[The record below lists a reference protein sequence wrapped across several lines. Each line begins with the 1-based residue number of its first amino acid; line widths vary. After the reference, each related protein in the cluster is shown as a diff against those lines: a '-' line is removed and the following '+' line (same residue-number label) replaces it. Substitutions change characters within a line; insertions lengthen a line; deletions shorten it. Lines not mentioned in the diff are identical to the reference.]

1 MIPPLLL
8 LTGAALSAA
17 PVAVQDTVPFADTA
31 TRQLVEQAM
40 ARHRSQD
47 SVVRDYTARINYRL
61 SVSLGRRKWA
71 MPPIAAV
78 EEQAGRIQW
87 EYPNNLR
94 VDIDGTRFKARNP
107 SWRMESTFDSPWFVP
122 RGLGDSVR
130 VFGNDFPE
138 VAAIHPLSSEGP
150 SYYRYAAGDTL
161 SISTGS
167 STLRVAAITVTPS
180 RPAPSLVAGRLW
192 VDLASAEVVRFTFK
206 YVGTGLWAVPEGP
219 TAKDTAE
226 ARTANKWA
234 NRILSIDA
242 DLEYALQE
250 NRYWMPYRQ
259 VLSGRVQIP
268 IISDIVIPF
277 DATTTFED
285 YEINTGK
292 AVVFHLPPPDTT
304 LDRLTREE
312 RRARMDTL
320 RQERSGRWP
329 DSLAARERGG
339 EMPGGGRFEI
349 RRPPRDSLRSYAGW
363 EDSLTLDRSAQDDAQ
378 LRETQADLARMAE
391 KLDRQITGY
400 QTAGVALE
408 RLSDIYR
415 NNRVQGQSLG
425 FGYAVR
431 LPPDF
436 TSVYGSARYGLADG
450 RFLARLALIRD
461 APEGKVTVAGYR
473 DIVDA
478 DPFSKGLTIGNS
490 LRAAVFARDDGDYF
504 EAIGGSAAWER
515 PLKTGLDLTLTGR
528 LESQRSVA
536 TQGSSWFNDLI
547 GGQGEFLPNAPV
559 LEGTMGTLGARLDG
573 ISGRGTWWLA
583 TDALIGEG
591 QTTGRFLAQFR
602 QRFGG
607 RNGLDLK
614 ASAGVTTSDPAP
626 QAELRA
632 GGSAT
637 VRGFDY
643 GVQRGQSM
651 WSLQTDWSP
660 GRGGIRPVF
669 FGDVGQAGRPGD
681 LSQQRLLVG
690 GGAGVS
696 VLDGLL
702 RAQLTYSFTAP
713 QPEVRFEIVIG
724 SLRL

>member
-1 MIPPLLL
+1 MLAPLLL
-8 LTGAALSAA
+8 AAGAALTAA
-17 PVAVQDTVPFADTA
+17 PVAVQDTATFANAA
-31 TRQLVEQAM
+31 TRALVERAM
-40 ARHRSQD
+40 LRHASQD
-47 SVVRDYTARINYRL
+47 SVVRDYTARLSYRL

-87 EYPNNLR
+87 EHPNNLR
-94 VDIDGTRFKARNP
+94 VDIEGSRFKARNP

-138 VAAIHPLSSEGP
+138 VAAVHPLSSQGP
-150 SYYRYAAGDTL
+150 GYYRYASGDTL

-167 STLRVAAITVTPS
+167 TTLRVTAITVTPS
-180 RPAPSLVAGRLW
+180 RPAPSLVTGRLW

-226 ARTANKWA
+226 AKTANKWA

-259 VLSGRVQIP
+259 VLSGRIQIP

-285 YEINTGK
+285 YEINTGQ

-304 LDRLTREE
+304 RDRLTREE

-320 RQERSGRWP
+320 QKERSGRWP
-329 DSLAARERGG
+329 DSLSARERGG
-339 EMPGGGRFEI
+339 TMPGGGRFEI
-349 RRPPRDSLRSYAGW
+349 RRPPRDSLRAYAAW
-363 EDSLTLDRSAQDDAQ
+363 EDSLTLNRTAQDEEQ

-391 KLDRQITGY
+391 RLDRQITGY
-400 QTAGVALE
+400 QTAGLALE

-436 TSVYGSARYGLADG
+436 TSLYGSARYGIGDG
-450 RFLARLALIRD
+450 RFLARLAAIRD
-461 APEGKVTVAGYR
+461 APEGKVTLAGYR
-473 DIVDA
+473 DMVDA

-490 LRAAVFARDDGDYF
+490 LRAAFFARDDGDYF
-504 EAIGGSAAWER
+504 EAIGGSAAWEL
-515 PLKTGLDLTLTGR
+515 PLRTGLDLTLTGR
-528 LESQRSVA
+528 LESQRTVA
-536 TQGSSWFNDLI
+536 TQSSAWFNDLI

-573 ISGRGTWWLA
+573 VSGRGTWWLA

-591 QTTGRFLAQFR
+591 QTTARLFGQVR

-607 RNGLDLK
+607 KNGLDLK
-614 ASAGVTTSDPAP
+614 ASAGVTTDAPAP
-626 QAELRA
+626 QAEFRA
-632 GGSAT
+632 GGSGT

-643 GVQRGQSM
+643 GVQRGQAL

-660 GRGGIRPVF
+660 GRGWIRPIL
-669 FGDVGQAGRPGD
+669 FGDVGQAGRLGD
-681 LSQQRLLVG
+681 LASQRLLVG
-690 GGAGVS
+690 GGAGAS

-713 QPEVRFEIVIG
+713 SPEVRFEIAIG